1 MPGRLEGEVGRGQV
15 ELGVESGVES
25 GAFRP
30 EESRRR

>member
-15 ELGVESGVES
+15 ELGVESG
-25 GAFRP
+25 AFRP